1 MRDKE
6 EINLPTK
13 STLNNKGSDFIGS
26 FVFKPNKNLKFDY
39 NFSMDG
45 VESRITISGG
55 MSEYPTHTK
64 KMKELIEYADQAMY
78 KTKQNGGNNITIHD
92 TF

>member
-1 MRDKE
+1 MD
-6 EINLPTK
+6 EIET
-13 STLNNKGSDFIGS
+13 
-26 FVFKPNKNLKFDY
+26 
-39 NFSMDG
+39 
-45 VESRITISGG
+45 RITISGG

-78 KTKQNGGNNITIHD
+78 ETKQNGGNNITIHS